1 MSHGAAKGTRMA
13 RRPEWRRSQ
22 EERSSTTRTRL
33 LEAAVESLAEVGAS
47 ATTTPDVAKR
57 AGLSRGAQQHHFNT
71 KADLMLEVARHVT
84 ERFHADLRAAVDDLP
99 TGPDRIGAAID
110 VMWTAYNGPRAMA
123 HTELWV
129 AARADPGLNQ
139 ALYEVERSLVP
150 ETRVLL
156 RRLFAEDDA
165 HGEQVDIFVD
175 LTAQFMRGLILRG
188 MLRGAERWIERDLAA
203 WKRVAEATVP
213 AIERGELRLGTGRR

>member
-1 MSHGAAKGTRMA
+1 MA
-13 RRPEWRRSQ
+13 RRTEWRRSQ

-33 LEAAVESLAEVGAS
+33 LEAAVECLAEQGAS

-57 AGLSRGAQQHHFNT
+57 AGLSRGAQQHHFPT
-71 KADLMLEVARHVT
+71 KAALMAEVARHVT
-84 ERFHADLRAAVDDLP
+84 EQFHAGLRSAVDDLP

-110 VMWTAYNGPRAMA
+110 VMWQAYAGPRAMA

-129 AARADPGLNQ
+129 AARGDADLNK

-150 ETRVLL
+150 ETRELL
-156 RRLFAEDDA
+156 RRLFTDSDE
-165 HGEQVDIFVD
+165 HGEQFDVFVD
-175 LTAQFMRGLILRG
+175 LTAQFMRGLVLRG
-188 MLRGAERWIERDLAA
+188 MLKGAERWIERDLDG

-213 AIERGELRLGTGRR
+213 AIERGDVQLSGPARSG